1 MNACDV
7 SQMVTM
13 VVHMITNLLRFS
25 VEEEERVL
33 SDCELGTVT
42 SGVANLN
49 STNNMDEFSV
59 MEFITDCWHA
69 DNTYCDPMID
79 Y

>member
-1 MNACDV
+1 
-7 SQMVTM
+7 M

-25 VEEEERVL
+25 VEVEERVL

-49 STNNMDEFSV
+49 STDDMGEFSV
-59 MEFITDCWHA
+59 MEFITDC
-69 DNTYCDPMID
+69 
-79 Y
+79 